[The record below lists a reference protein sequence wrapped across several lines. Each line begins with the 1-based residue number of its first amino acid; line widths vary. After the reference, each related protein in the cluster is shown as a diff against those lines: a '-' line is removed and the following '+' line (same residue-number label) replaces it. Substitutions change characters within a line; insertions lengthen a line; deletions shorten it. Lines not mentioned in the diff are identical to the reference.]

1 MVPGGNGSG
10 SQNQGV
16 RVFDAPFEQVFKVV
30 RKVMSDKEYPIRKRD
45 IEKGIIETDYRK
57 HDGLFALGFLGKMTR
72 SKMVAK
78 LIELEP
84 KKTKVELQ
92 IFVEEERD
100 DKTWQHFP
108 ISDYDLDLI
117 DSDSIEIYF
126 HHISEQLNSHVT
138 TGS

>member
-1 MVPGGNGSG
+1 MVPEVNGSG
-10 SQNQGV
+10 SLSGV
-16 RVFDAPFEQVFKVV
+16 RVFDAPFERVFKVV
-30 RKVMSDKEYPIRKRD
+30 RKIMADKEYRIQKRD
-45 IEKGIIETDYRK
+45 VERGIIETDYRI
-57 HDGLFALGFLGKMTR
+57 HDGLFALGFLGKITR

-78 LIELEP
+78 LIELTP
-84 KKTKVELQ
+84 QKTKVELK
-92 IFVEEERD
+92 IFVEEERN

-126 HHISEQLNSHVT
+126 HHISEQLSSHVA